1 MGSRQRLKT
10 FLHVKHAMSDYDRQV
25 LDARTCLAEDRT
37 VLANERTYSAWVR
50 TGLAALAAG
59 VGSER
64 FLSGAMPGWIVRGVA
79 VILILFSCCAFF
91 LAIWHYTHLGLKLK
105 NAEIRTPPIKSLML
119 LTAALYLASLLA
131 LAGIFLAPA
140 ASG

>member
-1 MGSRQRLKT
+1 
-10 FLHVKHAMSDYDRQV
+10 MSDYDS
-25 LDARTCLAEDRT
+25 DEPNARTRLAEDRT

-59 VGSER
+59 VGFER
-64 FLSGAMPGWIVRGVA
+64 FLAGAMPDWIVRAVA

-119 LTAALYLASLLA
+119 LTLALCLASLLA
-131 LAGIFLAPA
+131 LVGIFITP

>member
-1 MGSRQRLKT
+1 M
-10 FLHVKHAMSDYDRQV
+10 KHAMSDYDRQES
-25 LDARTCLAEDRT
+25 DARTRLAEDRT
-37 VLANERTYSAWVR
+37 VLANERTYTAWVR

-59 VGSER
+59 VGFER
-64 FLSGAMPGWIVRGVA
+64 FLAGSMPVTIVRGVA

-119 LTAALYLASLLA
+119 LTAALCLASLLA
-131 LAGIFLAPA
+131 LAGIFIAPA
-140 ASG
+140 APG